1 VPLQLNIHEPAQRT
15 AFRRFNAI
23 WTPTALVLDRDGNER
38 WRIEGFLPT
47 REFHAQ
53 LEMALARIVAL
64 RKRWADAEP
73 IYARI
78 AEQFADTLVAP
89 EALYWR
95 GISAYQVTREH
106 ASLERMATELTSR
119 FPRSEWAIK
128 ASVWV

>member
-1 VPLQLNIHEPAQRT
+1 
-15 AFRRFNAI
+15 
-23 WTPTALVLDRDGNER
+23 VLDADGNER

-53 LEMALARIVAL
+53 LEMALARIVAM

-73 IYARI
+73 MYARI
-78 AEQFADTLVAP
+78 AEQFADTLVVA

-106 ASLERMATELTSR
+106 TSLERMATELTSR
-119 FPRSEWAIK
+119 FPESEWAVK
-128 ASVWV
+128 ARVWV